1 MIYNFCVERNRKS
14 TLVFAINVAHV
25 YGLARAFERVAK
37 ITPKII
43 TGKTDSFERSQIL
56 SDFAAGRIPVIIN
69 CGVLT
74 EGTDLPRTDC
84 VLLARPTCNSS
95 LYIQMIGRGLRTHP
109 EKQECLVLDVIDK
122 MKSPKRSL
130 ITFPS
135 LLEAQKSK
143 GLKDANI
150 EELLEKDPRK
160 LKDKRISEI
169 NFEVVK
175 VTINKS
181 KLNAINLENE
191 RLSWISIPSY
201 PIHVLEC
208 PEFRIVLMEEAK
220 MNPNDFNDLYTAIVT
235 SKRQEGDK
243 GFKGFERVA
252 SHSYKLTI
260 GKSMEIKSLLDEVD
274 IFIASYEQNNG
285 ISLSSNLLRSAFW
298 RRTFQPTPKQVSI
311 LMQGAKKFKA
321 TEAESRAIFRATK
334 GQAANAITRINFL
347 KTMKCPI
354 QHAWANI
361 FN

>member
-1 MIYNFCVERNRKS
+1 MCILEKNRKS

-25 YGLARAFERVAK
+25 YGLARAFEKVSQ
-37 ITPKII
+37 ISPKII
-43 TGKTDSFERSQIL
+43 TGRTDSYERSQIL
-56 SDFAAGRIPVIIN
+56 SDFAAGLIPVIIN

-95 LYIQMIGRGLRTHP
+95 LYIQMVGRGLRTHP
-109 EKQECLVLDVIDK
+109 DKQECLVLDVIDK

-130 ITFPS
+130 ITFPN
-135 LLEAQKSK
+135 LLEAVQKSK
-143 GLKDANI
+143 NSCGAT
-150 EELLEKDPRK
+150 EEFLLEKDAKKP
-160 LKDKRISEI
+160 KDKRIGEI
-169 NFEVVK
+169 NFDVVK

-208 PEFRIVLMEEAK
+208 PEFRIILMEESKAD
-220 MNPNDFNDLYTAIVT
+220 PADLNDLYTAIVT
-235 SKRQEGDK
+235 AKRQENEF
-243 GFKGFERVA
+243 GFNGFERVA

-274 IFIASYEQNNG
+274 RFIHDYQLDNG
-285 ISLSSNLLRSAFW
+285 KSLSSNLLRSAYW

-321 TEAESRAIFRATK
+321 SEAEVRAIFRSTK
-334 GQAANAITRINFL
+334 GQAANAITRLNFL
-347 KTMKCPI
+347 KTIKCPV
-354 QHAWANI
+354 QHAWVDI